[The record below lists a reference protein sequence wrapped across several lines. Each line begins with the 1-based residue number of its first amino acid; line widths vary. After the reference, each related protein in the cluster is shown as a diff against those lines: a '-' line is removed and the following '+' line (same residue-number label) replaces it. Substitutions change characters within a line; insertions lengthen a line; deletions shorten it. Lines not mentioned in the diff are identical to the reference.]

1 MVKILGQYSV
11 VPKVLPVFSDCK
23 VTEPTC
29 VLPVYGVPYKFVN
42 YICEYG
48 TNFLYMKNC
57 QKLSSYIVQIEI
69 TVLLTTISTNCYYR
83 TPYCIPYDYSLRL
96 IVFLTTIPY
105 DLLETF

>member
-42 YICEYG
+42 YTCEYG
-48 TNFLYMKNC
+48 TNFLYLKNC
-57 QKLSSYIVQIEI
+57 QKLSSYIVQIVI
-69 TVLLTTISTNCYYR
+69 TVLLTTIVQIVITVLL
-83 TPYCIPYDYSLRL
+83 TVFLTIIPYD
-96 IVFLTTIPY
+96 
-105 DLLETF
+105 